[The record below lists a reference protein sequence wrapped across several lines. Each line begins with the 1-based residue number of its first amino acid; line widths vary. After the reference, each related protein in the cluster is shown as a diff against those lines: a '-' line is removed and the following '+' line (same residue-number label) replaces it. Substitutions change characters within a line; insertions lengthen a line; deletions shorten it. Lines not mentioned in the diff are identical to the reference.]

1 MGRRGDPGFAGS
13 LGARRLHPGLFLGV
27 AALSGLRMEV
37 AWAEEVS
44 ALRGSCAAIEEG
56 RVVAPW
62 TESLHAVK
70 CAFRVDQRQLDV
82 PAPVKSASNW
92 IAPPAGRGLHRI
104 PPRLTSFRSEFPEP

>member
-44 ALRGSCAAIEEG
+44 ALRGSCAALKRE
-56 RVVAPW
+56 
-62 TESLHAVK
+62 ESLRRGRNP
-70 CAFRVDQRQLDV
+70 CMPLN
-82 PAPVKSASNW
+82 AP
-92 IAPPAGRGLHRI
+92 
-104 PPRLTSFRSEFPEP
+104 FE